1 MARVLA
7 RCNGYDVATGDEIV
21 GSVETP
27 VFSGTKLE
35 PDYLIVR
42 VRDGLRVVPPEV
54 IVSVDATSHTLF
66 LGLDA
71 DELARL

>member
-7 RCNGYDVATGDEIV
+7 RCNGYDVAAGDEIV

-42 VRDGLRVVPPEV
+42 LGDSLHVVPPEL
-54 IVSVDATSHTLF
+54 IVSVDSTSHTLF
-66 LGLDA
+66 LGLDTA
-71 DELARL
+71 ELAQL